1 MTSAQRLSSEA
12 AMFRRSNDGI
22 VLATL
27 TTADNGDLSPHVR
40 IFGAVATQ
48 ALQNVTS
55 RRELKDARTLWV
67 GCAKSE
73 PLP

>member
-27 TTADNGDLSPHVR
+27 TTADKGDLSPHASLAD
-40 IFGAVATQ
+40 FGAVATQ

-67 GCAKSE
+67 GCAE
-73 PLP
+73 E